1 MSNSLFNCLSP
12 QRAVGSGSICLYTDL
27 VTIESWTS
35 VSGRGQTVEVVQV
48 RGSIRGLK
56 WGKGIRKREYREG
69 EWEWGKGTGSSE
81 TSFVICRQKCNLH
94 LLASEQQRVR
104 ITHMH
109 KTIYFCYFSTLYL
122 NLKPS
127 LHNFSFESHA
137 VQQALPRK
145 TPIVHSHPCLKWDLF
160 WIHITTRQ
168 LSKMPVSTCHMS
180 HTNSTVTYLGR
191 KTPQQWERGRQNPC
205 ILFVLSAWLEKYFNA
220 SVKRLFHLKQ
230 SKLSQVGSSWN
241 NNSFC

>member
-1 MSNSLFNCLSP
+1 MRKGNKEARVSRRRVGMRERDRKFRDIVCNLSP
-12 QRAVGSGSICLYTDL
+12 KVQLAP
-27 VTIESWTS
+27 
-35 VSGRGQTVEVVQV
+35 VSNVFINT
-48 RGSIRGLK
+48 
-56 WGKGIRKREYREG
+56 
-69 EWEWGKGTGSSE
+69 
-81 TSFVICRQKCNLH
+81 
-94 LLASEQQRVR
+94 SEQQRVR

-127 LHNFSFESHA
+127 LHNFSFEPHA

-180 HTNSTVTYLGR
+180 HTNSTVTYLGT